1 LEKLAR
7 RFFPRSGRRVRKIGA
22 QMKHGYHPGLGFL
35 HIPKTGGSGIAEL
48 GRKLVRAGQPFPCCF
63 EHNWTFAEIRKRYP
77 KMRMT
82 LILRDPLERT
92 ISGFNSRL
100 RQGRP
105 TFTSMWKPAE
115 AVAFAQFR
123 DVRHYLDALIA
134 DDDWSLSACAYAG
147 RHVIHL
153 RWNYRYY
160 FRSAEAVR
168 KHAGHIALIGRIEE
182 TDAFVDALVAEA
194 GIPASAC
201 AGLYER
207 RHEAKVRPSRVL
219 AEYGDGDIARMRARL
234 ATEYAIYDALVALGR
249 EPRVSGAVAAA

>member
-1 LEKLAR
+1 
-7 RFFPRSGRRVRKIGA
+7 
-22 QMKHGYHPGLGFL
+22 
-35 HIPKTGGSGIAEL
+35 
-48 GRKLVRAGQPFPCCF
+48 
-63 EHNWTFAEIRKRYP
+63 
-77 KMRMT
+77 MRMT

-105 TFTSMWKPAE
+105 TYTSMWKPAE

-134 DDDWSLSACAYAG
+134 DDDWSLSACAYAR
-147 RHVIHL
+147 RHVTHL

-168 KHAGHIALIGRIEE
+168 KNAGHIALVGRIEE

-234 ATEYAIYDALVALGR
+234 AAEYAIYDALVALGR
-249 EPRVSGAVAAA
+249 EPRSADAAA